1 MKFYPLYSALA
12 DLYDMHGL
20 SLNND
25 EFETY
30 AYKALEFIGNIYGET
45 VTVPLDIIDYK
56 ATLPDDCLYIE
67 QVTSTKEDFQL
78 KDNLYRENYENA
90 ILEDYIEA
98 RKSGNNNTLY
108 QKGGFLNYETID
120 ESTIKFTIPSG
131 IALLQYRKRL
141 VDENCLPLITH
152 KEITAISSFCIYVY
166 NNKKLNITKDTTIA
180 NLLPMYKQDWERK
193 CQNARMPEYM
203 SQNDMDELANVGVS
217 WDRKAYN
224 ISYKPVR

>member
-20 SLNND
+20 SMNND

-56 ATLPDDCLYIE
+56 ATIPDDCLYIE

-120 ESTIKFTIPSG
+120 DSTIKFTTPSG

-141 VDENCLPLITH
+141 VDENGLPFITH

-166 NNKKLNITKDTTIA
+166 NSKKLNATKDKNIME
-180 NLLPMYKQDWERK
+180 LLPMYKREWQRK
-193 CQNARMPEYM
+193 CDNARTPEYM
-203 SQNDMDELANVGVS
+203 NQNDIDNLGNVLNS
-217 WDRKAYN
+217 WDRKQYGLSSKM
-224 ISYKPVR
+224 IK

>member
-1 MKFYPLYSALA
+1 M
-12 DLYDMHGL
+12 
-20 SLNND
+20 
-25 EFETY
+25 
-30 AYKALEFIGNIYGET
+30 
-45 VTVPLDIIDYK
+45 
-56 ATLPDDCLYIE
+56 
-67 QVTSTKEDFQL
+67 
-78 KDNLYRENYENA
+78 
-90 ILEDYIEA
+90 
-98 RKSGNNNTLY
+98 
-108 QKGGFLNYETID
+108 NYETID
-120 ESTIKFTIPSG
+120 QSTIKLTIPSG

-141 VDENCLPLITH
+141 VDENSLPLITH

-166 NNKKLNITKDTTIA
+166 NSKKLNITKDTTIA